1 MNSDNRLD
9 LVQSEFELIQRQMD
23 KYDNLLSQTKTWTIT
38 IWAALSSWSF
48 QSKIKEIL
56 LLSVFIVLVFW
67 FLDVFNK
74 NFRCD
79 YKNRRDKIADALKL
93 YFRTNNF
100 PEDFIS
106 PDLPEH
112 RTIETIKYLF
122 RPHVFL
128 LYLPLVVV
136 SLFLYFFS

>member
-74 NFRCD
+74 SFRED
-79 YKNRRDKIADALKL
+79 YKNRRYKIAEALRV
-93 YFRTNNF
+93 YFQTSNF
-100 PEDFIS
+100 PKDFIS

-112 RTIETIKYLF
+112 KTIRTMKHLF

-136 SLFLYFFS
+136 SLLLYFFR